1 MKLMSKEMMS
11 AFAKIYTLTISKDLI
26 ISPSGSLL
34 SNIILLK
41 YKYFSLIIHP
51 SICGA

>member
-1 MKLMSKEMMS
+1 MKLMSKEMMN
-11 AFAKIYTLTISKDLI
+11 AFAKIYTLTISKDFI
-26 ISPSGSLL
+26 IPPFGYLL

-41 YKYFSLIIHP
+41 YEYFSLIIHP

>member
-1 MKLMSKEMMS
+1 MKLMSKGMMS

-26 ISPSGSLL
+26 IYPFGDCI
-34 SNIILLK
+34 SNAILLK

-51 SICGA
+51 RICDA